1 MALKYDKPFLTYE
14 EQLKK
19 LKEDYN
25 LSVTDGNIELEL
37 LSTLSYYD
45 LINGYKDCFMENNKF
60 IEDRTLIDIFI
71 FNIIDKKF
79 QNILLHYSIYV
90 ENIFKTKLAYYIA
103 KNKGIHYSEY
113 LDENKYHSPTP
124 DRKTKLST
132 VIGNFTK
139 VHFDSKDTPT
149 VFYRKKH
156 NHIPPWI
163 LFKNVTFNN
172 AIDLYSFLKRD
183 EKLEIISEYFL
194 INNKNITDDERLE
207 LFKNMIIITRK
218 FRNKIAHNYKVIG
231 VNLEKASLNTSILKQ
246 IDTFG

>member
-1 MALKYDKPFLTYE
+1 M
-14 EQLKK
+14 
-19 LKEDYN
+19 
-25 LSVTDGNIELEL
+25 
-37 LSTLSYYD
+37 
-45 LINGYKDCFMENNKF
+45 
-60 IEDRTLIDIFI
+60 
-71 FNIIDKKF
+71 
-79 QNILLHYSIYV
+79 
-90 ENIFKTKLAYYIA
+90 AYYIA

-231 VNLEKASLNTSILKQ
+231 VNLEKASLNTSILK
-246 IDTFG
+246 

>member
-79 QNILLHYSIYV
+79 QNILLHYSIY
-90 ENIFKTKLAYYIA
+90 L
-103 KNKGIHYSEY
+103 
-113 LDENKYHSPTP
+113 
-124 DRKTKLST
+124 
-132 VIGNFTK
+132 
-139 VHFDSKDTPT
+139 
-149 VFYRKKH
+149 
-156 NHIPPWI
+156 
-163 LFKNVTFNN
+163 
-172 AIDLYSFLKRD
+172 
-183 EKLEIISEYFL
+183 
-194 INNKNITDDERLE
+194 
-207 LFKNMIIITRK
+207 
-218 FRNKIAHNYKVIG
+218 
-231 VNLEKASLNTSILKQ
+231 
-246 IDTFG
+246 